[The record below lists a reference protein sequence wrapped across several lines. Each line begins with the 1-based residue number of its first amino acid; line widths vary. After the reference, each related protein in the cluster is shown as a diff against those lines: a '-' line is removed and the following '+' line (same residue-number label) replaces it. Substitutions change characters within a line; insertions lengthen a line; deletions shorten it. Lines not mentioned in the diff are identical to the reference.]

1 VFGWR
6 MNISL
11 NLMNEFPEQNIPFA
25 SVTGKAFIRFLA
37 TLLLHVKNIWVN
49 R

>member
-11 NLMNEFPEQNIPFA
+11 NLMNECPEQNIPVA
-25 SVTGKAFIRFLA
+25 SVIGKGLDF
-37 TLLLHVKNIWVN
+37 
-49 R
+49 